1 MALIEIVDPDPSWP
15 AQFTVVHDTLA
26 EVLGDDA
33 LRIDHIGST
42 AVPGL
47 AAKDVIDVQV
57 TVAALD
63 DTLVDR
69 LTAAGFTGRPDITS
83 DVLVGGDDPEQLAKR
98 YVQERPGDRR
108 ANIHLRAG
116 GRRNQ
121 RYALLFRD
129 HLRADD
135 VVRDAYGQLK
145 RHLAGLYPDDAEGY
159 YDIKDPVMD
168 IIYRGAEAWA
178 AATGWTGSCAACPWF
193 RRCARRSILRW
204 WRKP

>member
-1 MALIEIVDPDPSWP
+1 MALIEIVDPDPTWP
-15 AQFTVVHDTLA
+15 DQFVVIRDTLA
-26 EVLGDDA
+26 DVLGDDA

-47 AAKDVIDVQV
+47 AAKDVIDVQI
-57 TVAALD
+57 TVATLD
-63 DTLVDR
+63 EAIVER
-69 LTAAGFTGRPDITS
+69 LQAAGYTTRPDITS
-83 DVLVGGDDPEQLAKR
+83 DLLVGCDDVDELAKR
-98 YVQERPGDRR
+98 YVQERSGERR
-108 ANIHLRAG
+108 ANIHIRAA

-129 HLRADD
+129 HLRGDD

-145 RHLAGLYPDDAEGY
+145 RHLAGLYPDDPEGY

-178 AATGWTGSCAACPWF
+178 DATGWAGAKAGAGPASGREG
-193 RRCARRSILRW
+193 RR
-204 WRKP
+204 